1 MNYIAEINAFN
12 DWCERNYLPMSAQ
25 FLWYKLMAK
34 NNRLGWCEWVQV
46 DNLELMSILGLKREA
61 SAVEIRNKLVES
73 GIVKF
78 RKGKKGCP
86 NQYKMISLSNLQV
99 NTVVNT
105 EVKSAVYTEVN
116 TEVQTVDYNKLKQ
129 NKTKDIL
136 PKRDNPPKSQKHK
149 YGEFQR
155 ILLSDEQ
162 HEKLVYE
169 YGDKTISEYISKMD
183 EWIQTKG
190 KSPYEDYN
198 LAIRQWL
205 KRDGINK
212 KEESESDEHNS
223 RLYEGLL

>member
-46 DNLELMSILGLKREA
+46 DNLELMSILGIKREA

-86 NQYKMISLSNLQV
+86 NQYKMVSLSNLQV
-99 NTVVNT
+99 NT
-105 EVKSAVYTEVN
+105 EVKSVVNTEVN

-136 PKRDNPPKSQKHK
+136 SKQENLPKSQKHK
-149 YGEFQR
+149 YGEYQR
-155 ILLSDEQ
+155 IFLTDEQ
-162 HEKLVYE
+162 HEKLVSE
-169 YGDKTISEYISKMD
+169 YGDKNISEYISKMD

-190 KSPYEDYN
+190 KSPYKDYN

-212 KEESESDEHNS
+212 KEDSEADEHNS